1 MPLEIGDDDSTSCDR
16 ALAIPCYV
24 FTLNAAKVG
33 IDFELVHTLTIKSED
48 DNVFWHRKIISTD
61 HI

>member
-1 MPLEIGDDDSTSCDR
+1 MTTTAHR
-16 ALAIPCYV
+16 AIVLFIPCYV
-24 FTLNAAKVG
+24 FTFNAAKVG

-48 DNVFWHRKIISTD
+48 DYVFWHQKFISTD

>member
-1 MPLEIGDDDSTSCDR
+1 MPLEIDDDDSTSCNR

-24 FTLNAAKVG
+24 FTFNSAKVG
-33 IDFELVHTLTIKSED
+33 IDFELVHTLTMKRED
-48 DNVFWHRKIISTD
+48 NNVFWHRKLISTD